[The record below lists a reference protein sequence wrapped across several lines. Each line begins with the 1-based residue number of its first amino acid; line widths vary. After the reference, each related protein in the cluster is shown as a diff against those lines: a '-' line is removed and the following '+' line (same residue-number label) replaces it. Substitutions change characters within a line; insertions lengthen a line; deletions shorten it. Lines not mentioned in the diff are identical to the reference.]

1 MESLRDNVANECM
14 PIFTP
19 PLLPFLDT
27 TFRRRQAEE
36 QAKRNIEQKLAQ
48 IRLEEKNLKTE
59 QASAE

>member
-1 MESLRDNVANECM
+1 M
-14 PIFTP
+14 PTFTP
-19 PLLPFLDT
+19 PLLLFLDT

-48 IRLEEKNLKTE
+48 IRLEEENLKTA